1 MSSKQEMAFEGMARV
16 AGRVEAGSRLKI
28 EFKEDLRK
36 VDARV
41 LSLFLSHCSPE
52 GGMAVIERGRRPA
65 LDQAVKTGRIEG
77 NRTFFV
83 RFAMQP
89 ERYGFM
95 HTLISS
101 GAVNRISKA

>member
-1 MSSKQEMAFEGMARV
+1 
-16 AGRVEAGSRLKI
+16 
-28 EFKEDLRK
+28 
-36 VDARV
+36 
-41 LSLFLSHCSPE
+41 
-52 GGMAVIERGRRPA
+52 MAVIERGRRPA